1 MRTFYLCIA
10 VLLLVVVA
18 AVFSTNP
25 LNAQQTLGG
34 ITGEVTDASGG
45 VLPDVTVTVTE
56 EQTSLTRSTKTNGSG
71 SYSFVNLP
79 IGVYTLT
86 YSAGGYQAQKTPH
99 ITVQADRTATVN
111 ASLKVGQASTTVEVE
126 AAPLMNAV
134 DTTNGYV
141 METQQIDAVPLP
153 TGSFT
158 GLAVLS
164 PGVNAELP
172 GGTGANSGMGNAPI
186 WANGQRDTS
195 NAFLVNG
202 VDASNLFNGKSTSQ
216 VDSFRVVNN
225 TGQAN
230 NAAGGVIPSASSVY
244 LSIGNAIPTPAP
256 ETIAE
261 VRVNASM
268 YDAQQG
274 SSSGAHIDMS
284 TKSGT
289 NQFHGGVYAHRGTN
303 WLNAAPFFFKKD
315 NNIPA
320 SDKNPALLRYIL
332 GGDIG
337 GPIIKDKLFGFIGY
351 QHLHIADQ
359 ETGDE
364 LLDVPPG
371 LSATNRGVSN
381 LIQVANDNWTAN
393 ICTEQ
398 SSGFDPTYG
407 ATQNAAPGT
416 CVVGSPFSGGSY
428 NGFSASTNP
437 VAYNLFTAPALA
449 GEPGKY
455 LVPSPLPTASPN
467 VYSPYNAFLPGTSRF
482 RSDQAV
488 ADLDWNLSAKDI
500 LSAKYYYQHDPSS
513 SPYAYSNVPGFTAH
527 MDTGS
532 QLGSLNNVQ
541 TIGSTL
547 SISETIGI
555 LREKTYATN
564 DQAFNAQ
571 SVGIP
576 SAFGSYFPG
585 FTINDAIGD
594 QFDSPTGPLY
604 GLVFPSLS
612 IGPDSEYQGANTGAF
627 QNRIMPA
634 GTAIWT
640 KGRHSL
646 SFGGSY
652 SYTQLNLRDRRTGTG
667 MVDSPD
673 MVSFLD
679 NWVTPY
685 TTQLFTATTYLQGN
699 ANRYMR
705 ANETGMFVQDK
716 FQVTPTLSITAGVR
730 YDWNGGLYEKN
741 GNLFN
746 FDPGTNPDSCS
757 TSTSDPNAYS
767 YCATSDSF
775 LNSGFIIAGNNKNGT
790 SGVSKTTLTGRQWG
804 IAPRLGFAWQPSN
817 FHSKFVVRGGSGI
830 YYDRGEL
837 FTYLSPGYAAGEVE
851 GGPFGIVQTPPFVTQ
866 QHCPYSESF
875 NASNPTF
882 LYLNYVPICG
892 GSGFSMPTYGPGEPY
907 SLATPW
913 GSGLV
918 GSGPSNPKA
927 SDVTNYLPNA
937 SAIIDGTINGGVVS
951 SGGNAQQPFILGV
964 YNRANK
970 LPYSINF
977 TLNLQYQPRNDLMWE
992 VGYVGNL
999 GRHQVIPVPFN
1010 QAQIATPGN
1019 PTHPGGKVFSQYGGA
1034 SVTQYYSY
1042 GYTVYD
1048 PNAFFPICVNQDSA
1062 CKYGTMLNNFEG
1074 GNVDLRVPY
1083 IGYSSESESY
1093 TTAGIAAYHALTTHL
1108 EKRMS
1113 RGVQAGVSYTF
1124 SHATDEQSGLGLFF
1138 NGNNPTNLRSAYG
1151 SADFDRTHV
1160 LNFTYNFTEP
1170 KFFSANTLEGKA
1182 LDNWSLH
1189 GVATIQSGQPY
1200 SIIDYSGAVGSIF
1213 YSTFNGITNPIVPLN
1228 YAAGCNRKNAITG
1241 QNGAF
1246 YNINTG
1252 AGAALKASCFTL
1264 PLIPV
1269 GTMGVPAGDP
1279 FETNFTTGQRNIFRQ
1294 SWQRRAD
1301 ASLTKDLPIHDQWAL
1316 HYSLD
1321 VYNIT
1326 NTTSFD
1332 VPQNNVNQNAGFN
1345 NVPDLIN
1352 SSSTAPTQAAPTNNC
1367 QTGAGT
1373 NTGFYNCP
1381 AGLGITKHAIGS
1393 ARQVQMALHLDF

>member
-1 MRTFYLCIA
+1 MRHCTQLFST
-10 VLLLVVVA
+10 LLSRLLMTVA
-18 AVFSTNP
+18 AVALCTSF
-25 LNAQQTLGG
+25 LVAQQTLGG

-45 VLPDVTVTVTE
+45 VIPNASVTVTD
-56 EQTSLTRSTKTNGSG
+56 EQTSLTRSTKTNGTG
-71 SYSFVNLP
+71 LYTFVNLP

-86 YSAGGYQAQKTPH
+86 YSATGYEAQKTPH

-111 ASLKVGQASTTVEVE
+111 ASLKVGQATTTVEVD

-158 GLAVLS
+158 GLAILS

-172 GGTGANSGMGNAPI
+172 GGTGANSGMGNVPI

-274 SSSGAHIDMS
+274 ASSGAHIDMS

-289 NQFHGGVYAHRGTN
+289 NQLHGGVYVHRGTN
-303 WLNAAPFFFKKD
+303 WINAAPFFFKKD
-315 NNIPA
+315 QNIPVA
-320 SDKNPALLRYIL
+320 DKNPQLHRYAA
-332 GGDIG
+332 GGDLG
-337 GPIIKDKLFGFIGY
+337 GPIIKNKLFGFVGY
-351 QHLHIADQ
+351 QHLHISDQ

-371 LSATNRGVSN
+371 LSATNRGE
-381 LIQVANDNWTAN
+381 ANIAQSVVNNWTYNTSYAEN
-393 ICTEQ
+393 FQ
-398 SSGFDPTYG
+398 FFDPTYG
-407 ATQNAAPGT
+407 GAFDGFT
-416 CVVGSPFSGGSY
+416 SGQ
-428 NGFSASTNP
+428 NP
-437 VAYNLFTAPALA
+437 VALNLFTAPAQP
-449 GEPGKY
+449 GEPGNY
-455 LVPSPLPTASPN
+455 LIPSALPNANPN

-482 RSDQAV
+482 ASDQAV
-488 ADLDWNLSAKDI
+488 ANLDWNVSPKDT
-500 LSAKYYYQHDPSS
+500 LAMKYYYQHDPSS
-513 SPYAYSNVPGFTAH
+513 SPYAYSNVPGFTGH

-547 SISETIGI
+547 SVSETVGI

-564 DQAFNAQ
+564 DQPFTAQ

-576 SAFGSYFPG
+576 SGFGSYFPG
-585 FTINDAIGD
+585 YTINDALGD
-594 QFDSPTGPLY
+594 AFDFPGSGTQPAGPLY
-604 GLVFPSLS
+604 GLLPPSLS
-612 IGPDSEYQGANTGAF
+612 IGPDAEYQGANTGVF
-627 QNRIMPA
+627 QNRIMPS

-646 SFGGSY
+646 AFGGSW
-652 SYTQLNLRDRRTGTG
+652 SYTQLNLRDRRTGIG

-673 MVSFLD
+673 MISFLD

-685 TTQLFTATTYLQGN
+685 TTELFTATTYLQGN
-699 ANRYMR
+699 ANRYLR
-705 ANETGMFVQDK
+705 ANETGLFVQDK
-716 FQVTPTLSITAGVR
+716 FQVMPSLSITAGLR
-730 YDWNGGLYEKN
+730 YDWNGGLTEKN

-746 FDPGTNPDSCS
+746 FDP
-757 TSTSDPNAYS
+757 AQYS
-767 YCATSDSF
+767 YDVVNDNITS
-775 LNSGFIIAGNNKNGT
+775 SGFIIAGNNKNGT

-804 IAPRLGFAWQPSN
+804 IAPRLGFAWQPSS
-817 FHSKFVVRGGSGI
+817 FHSKFVVRGGSGF

-837 FTYLSPGYAAGEVE
+837 FTYLSPGFAAGEVQ
-851 GGPFGIVQTPPFVTQ
+851 GGPFGIVQSPPFVTQ
-866 QHCPYSESF
+866 QHCPYSSSF
-875 NASNPTF
+875 QTNTF
-882 LYLNYVPICG
+882 QEATYLYLNYIPICG
-892 GSGFSMPTYGPGEPY
+892 GDYFTPPTGGEY
-907 SLATPW
+907 TLSTPW
-913 GSGLV
+913 GSSLGP
-918 GSGPSNPKA
+918 GPSNPKA
-927 SDVTNYLPNA
+927 SDVTDYLPNA
-937 SAIIDGTINGGVVS
+937 RQIIDGTVTGGTAS
-951 SGGNAQQPFILGV
+951 AGNAQQPFILGI

-977 TLNLQYQPRNDLMWE
+977 TLNVQYQPRNDLMIE
-992 VGYVGNL
+992 IGYVGNL

-1010 QAQIATPGN
+1010 QAQIATPSN
-1019 PTHPGGKVFSQYGGA
+1019 PTHPGGVA
-1034 SVTQYYSY
+1034 TQSYSY

-1048 PNAFFPICVNQDSA
+1048 PNAFFPICVNQDPV
-1062 CKYGTMLNNFEG
+1062 CNYGAMQNNYEG

-1093 TTAGIAAYHALTTHL
+1093 TTAGIAAYHALTAHL
-1108 EKRMS
+1108 EKRLS
-1113 RGVQAGVSYTF
+1113 HGFLSGVSYTY

-1160 LNFTYNFTEP
+1160 LNFTYGYTAP
-1170 KFFSANTLEGKA
+1170 KFFNASTLAGKA
-1182 LDNWSLH
+1182 LNSWGIH
-1189 GVATIQSGQPY
+1189 GLAVVQSGQPY
-1200 SIIDYSGAVGSIF
+1200 SVIDYSGAVGSIF
-1213 YSTFNGITNPIVPLN
+1213 YSTFNGITNPIVPL
-1228 YAAGCNRKNAITG
+1228 APGCTRKNALTG
-1241 QNGAF
+1241 ANGAF
-1246 YNINTG
+1246 YNPMTHT
-1252 AGAALKASCFTL
+1252 GAALKASCFTL

-1269 GTMGVPAGDP
+1269 GTMGVPNGDP
-1279 FETNFTTGQRNIFRQ
+1279 FETNFTNGQRNIFRQ

-1301 ASLTKDLPIHDQWAL
+1301 ASLTKNLPIHDQFTL
-1316 HYSLD
+1316 HYSFD
-1321 VYNIT
+1321 VYNLT

-1332 VPQNNVNQNAGFN
+1332 LPQNNVNQNQAFN
-1345 NVPDLIN
+1345 NVPYLIG
-1352 SSSTAPTQAAPTNNC
+1352 SSPFAPTQAAPTNNC
-1367 QTGAGT
+1367 QTNPYGA
-1373 NTGFYNCP
+1373 NTGFFNCP
-1381 AGLGITKHAIGS
+1381 AGLGITKHTIGS
-1393 ARQVQMALHLDF
+1393 PRQIQMSLHLDF

>member
-1 MRTFYLCIA
+1 MRTFSLCIA
-10 VLLLVVVA
+10 ILLVVVVA
-18 AVFSTNP
+18 AVVSTNP

-56 EQTSLTRSTKTNGSG
+56 EQTSLTRTTKTNGSG

-158 GLAVLS
+158 GLAILS

-216 VDSFRVVNN
+216 VDSFRVSNN

-230 NAAGGVIPSASSVY
+230 NAAGGVVPSAASVY

-303 WLNAAPFFFKKD
+303 WINAAPFFFKKD

-320 SDKNPALLRYIL
+320 SDKNPELHRYIL
-332 GGDIG
+332 GGDLG
-337 GPIIKDKLFGFIGY
+337 GPIIKDKLFGFVGY
-351 QHLHIADQ
+351 QHLHISDQ

-371 LSATNRGVSN
+371 LSATNRGAPN
-381 LIQVANDNWTAN
+381 LISVAENNWTTN
-393 ICTEQ
+393 ISNEQ
-398 SSGFDPTYG
+398 NSGFDPTTG
-407 ATQNAAPGT
+407 GT
-416 CVVGSPFSGGSY
+416 F
-428 NGFSASTNP
+428 NGFSASSNP
-437 VAYNLFTAPALA
+437 VAYKLFTAPAQP
-449 GEPGKY
+449 GEPGNY
-455 LVPSPLPTASPN
+455 LIPSALPTASPN

-482 RSDQAV
+482 TSDQGV
-488 ADLDWNLSAKDI
+488 ADLDWNVSPKDI
-500 LSAKYYYQHDPSS
+500 LAAKYYYQHDPSS
-513 SPYAYSNVPGFTAH
+513 SPYAYSNVPGFTGH

-541 TIGSTL
+541 TIGSSL
-547 SISETIGI
+547 SISETVGV
-555 LREKTYATN
+555 LREKVYATN
-564 DQAFNAQ
+564 DQPFSQTAEGMA
-571 SVGIP
+571 SG
-576 SAFGSYFPG
+576 FGNYFPG

-594 QFDSPTGPLY
+594 AYDSSTGPLY
-604 GLVFPSLS
+604 GLVSPSLS
-612 IGPDSEYQGANTGAF
+612 IGPDAEYQAENTGVF
-627 QNRIMPA
+627 QNRIMPS

-646 SFGGSY
+646 SFGGSW

-667 MVDSPD
+667 SVASPD
-673 MVSFLD
+673 YVSFLD

-685 TTQLFTATTYLQGN
+685 STQNFTASTFLQGN
-699 ANRYMR
+699 ANRYYR
-705 ANETGMFVQDK
+705 ANETGLFVQDK
-716 FQVTPTLSITAGVR
+716 FQLMPSLSITAGIR
-730 YDWNGGLYEKN
+730 YDWNGGLTEKN
-741 GNLFN
+741 GDIFN
-746 FDPGTNPDSCS
+746 FDPSK
-757 TSTSDPNAYS
+757 YS
-767 YCATSDSF
+767 YSVASDTITS
-775 LNSGFIIAGNNKNGT
+775 SGFIISGNNVNGT
-790 SGVSKTTLTGRQWG
+790 QGVSKTTLTGRQWG
-804 IAPRLGFAWQPSN
+804 IAPRLGFAWQPSM
-817 FHSKFVVRGGSGI
+817 FHSKFVVRGGSGF

-851 GGPFGIVQTPPFVTQ
+851 GGPFGIMQTPPFVTQ
-866 QHCPYSESF
+866 QHCPYSSSF
-875 NASNPTF
+875 QAADPTF
-882 LYLNYVPICG
+882 LYLNYIPICG
-892 GSGFSMPTYGPGEPY
+892 GDFFTPPSGGSYTL
-907 SLATPW
+907 STPW
-913 GSGLV
+913 GPTLGA
-918 GSGPSNPKA
+918 GPSNPKA
-927 SDVTNYLPNA
+927 SDINKYLPNA
-937 SAIIDGTINGGVVS
+937 TDIVDGTVTGSNT
-951 SGGNAQQPFILGV
+951 QQPFILGV

-977 TLNLQYQPRNDLMWE
+977 TLNIQYQPRNDLMIE
-992 VGYVGNL
+992 FGYVGNL

-1010 QAQIATPGN
+1010 QAKIATPSN
-1019 PTHPGGKVFSQYGGA
+1019 VLLSGGPYPQSF
-1034 SVTQYYSY
+1034 SY

-1048 PNAFFPICVNQDSA
+1048 PNTFFPICVNEDSA
-1062 CKYGTMLNNFEG
+1062 CNYGPMQNNFEG

-1093 TTAGIAAYHALTTHL
+1093 TAAGIAAYHALTSHL
-1108 EKRMS
+1108 EKRLNH
-1113 RGVQAGVSYTF
+1113 GFQAGVSYTF
-1124 SHATDEQSGLGLFF
+1124 SHATDEQSGLGLFY
-1138 NGNNPTNLRSAYG
+1138 NGNNPSNLRSGYG

-1160 LNFTYNFTEP
+1160 LNFTYGYTLP
-1170 KFFSANTLEGKA
+1170 KFISADTLAGKA
-1182 LDNWSLH
+1182 LDSWAIH
-1189 GVATIQSGQPY
+1189 GVAVIQSGQPY

-1228 YAAGCNRKNAITG
+1228 YAAGCTRKNALTG
-1241 QNGAF
+1241 ASGAF
-1246 YNINTG
+1246 YNPSNPQ
-1252 AGAALKASCFTL
+1252 ASQLALKSSCFTL

-1301 ASLTKDLPIHDQWAL
+1301 ASLTKELPIHDQFTL
-1316 HYSLD
+1316 RYSFD
-1321 VYNIT
+1321 VYNLT

-1332 VPQNNVNQNAGFN
+1332 IPQNNVNQNQAFN
-1345 NVPDLIN
+1345 NVPDAIGSGLGGYP
-1352 SSSTAPTQAAPTNNC
+1352 SQAAPTNNC
-1367 QTGAGT
+1367 QTNAGGF
-1373 NTGFYNCP
+1373 NNGFYNCP
-1381 AGLGITKHAIGS
+1381 AGLGITKHVIGS

>member
-1 MRTFYLCIA
+1 MRTSCLCIA
-10 VLLLVVVA
+10 ALLVIVVA

-45 VLPDVTVTVTE
+45 VIPSVSVTVTD
-56 EQTSLTRSTKTNGSG
+56 EQTSLTRTTKTNGSG

-86 YSAGGYQAQKTPH
+86 YTAGGYEAQKTPH

-158 GLAVLS
+158 GLAILS

-172 GGTGANSGMGNAPI
+172 GGTGADSGLGNAPI

-202 VDASNLFNGKSTSQ
+202 VDASNLFNGKSTSE
-216 VDSFRVVNN
+216 VDSFRVSNN

-230 NAAGGVIPSASSVY
+230 NAAGGVVPSAASVY

-303 WLNAAPFFFKKD
+303 WINAAPFFFKKD

-320 SDKNPALLRYIL
+320 SDKNPELHRYIL

-337 GPIIKDKLFGFIGY
+337 GPIIKDKLFGFVSY
-351 QHLHIADQ
+351 QHLHISDQ

-371 LSATNRGVSN
+371 LSATNRGASN
-381 LIQVANDNWTAN
+381 IALAAANNWTTNVGYSEAY
-393 ICTEQ
+393 Q
-398 SSGFDPTYG
+398 GFDPTYSG
-407 ATQNAAPGT
+407 A
-416 CVVGSPFSGGSY
+416 F
-428 NGFSASTNP
+428 NGFTANANP
-437 VAYNLFTAPALA
+437 VALALLTAPAMP

-455 LVPSPLPTASPN
+455 LVPSALPTASPN

-482 RSDQAV
+482 TSDQGV
-488 ADLDWNLSAKDI
+488 ADVDWHLNSRDQLA
-500 LSAKYYYQHDPSS
+500 AKYYYQHDPSS
-513 SPYAYSNVPGFTAH
+513 SPYAYSNVPGFTGH

-541 TIGSTL
+541 LIGSSL
-547 SISETIGI
+547 SISETVGV
-555 LREKTYATN
+555 LREKVYATN
-564 DQAFNAQ
+564 DQPWAPGQKNTPA
-571 SVGIP
+571 
-576 SAFGSYFPG
+576 SAITSNFGSYFSG
-585 FTINDAIGD
+585 YTINDAIGD
-594 QFDSPTGPLY
+594 AFDSSTGPLY
-604 GLVFPSLS
+604 GLVAPSLA
-612 IGPDSEYQGANTGAF
+612 IGPDAEYQAENTGMF
-627 QNRIMPA
+627 QNRIEPS

-640 KGRHSL
+640 KGRHTL
-646 SFGGSY
+646 SFGGSW

-667 MVDSPD
+667 NVASPD
-673 MVSFLD
+673 FVSFLD

-685 TTQLFTATTYLQGN
+685 STQNFTATTYLEGN
-699 ANRYMR
+699 ANRYLR
-705 ANETGMFVQDK
+705 ANETGLFAQDK
-716 FQVTPTLSITAGVR
+716 FQVTPTLSITGGIR
-730 YDWNGGLYEKN
+730 YDWNGGLTEKN

-746 FDPGTNPDSCS
+746 FNPSL
-757 TSTSDPNAYS
+757 YS
-767 YCATSDSF
+767 YNAASDTITS
-775 LNSGFIIAGNNKNGT
+775 SGFIIAGNNKNGT

-804 IAPRLGFAWQPSN
+804 IAPRLGFAWQPSS
-817 FHSKFVVRGGSGI
+817 FHSKFVVRGGSGF

-837 FTYLSPGYAAGEVE
+837 FTYLSPGYSAGEVE
-851 GGPFGIVQTPPFVTQ
+851 GGPYGIMQTPPFVTQ
-866 QHCPYSESF
+866 QHCSYSSSY
-875 NASNPTF
+875 NAANPTY
-882 LYLNYVPICG
+882 LYLNYIPICG
-892 GSGFSMPTYGPGEPY
+892 GDDFTPPSPGSNDGY

-913 GSGLV
+913 GTSPGAA
-918 GSGPSNPKA
+918 PSNPKA
-927 SDVTNYLPNA
+927 SDINSYLPNA
-937 SAIIDGTINGGVVS
+937 REIIDGTVGSTNGTATGQ
-951 SGGNAQQPFILGV
+951 GGQPFILGV
-964 YNRANK
+964 YNRTNK

-1019 PTHPGGKVFSQYGGA
+1019 PTHPGGLA
-1034 SVTQYYSY
+1034 TQSYSY
-1042 GYTVYD
+1042 GYTVLD
-1048 PNAFFPICVNQDSA
+1048 PTTGYVPMCVNQPGASI
-1062 CKYGTMLNNFEG
+1062 CKNGAMLNNYEG

-1093 TTAGIAAYHALTTHL
+1093 TAAGIAAYHALTSHL
-1108 EKRMS
+1108 EKRLS
-1113 RGVQAGVSYTF
+1113 HGVEAGVSYTY

-1160 LNFTYNFTEP
+1160 LNFTYGFTEP
-1170 KFFSANTLEGKA
+1170 KLFSADTLAGKA
-1182 LDNWSLH
+1182 LNSWALH
-1189 GVATIQSGQPY
+1189 GVAIIQSGQPY

-1228 YAAGCNRKNAITG
+1228 YAAGCTRKNALTG
-1241 QNGAF
+1241 ANGAF
-1246 YNINTG
+1246 YNPTTQ

-1269 GTMGVPAGDP
+1269 GSMGVPNGDP

-1301 ASLTKDLPIHDQWAL
+1301 ASLTKDLPIHDQFVL
-1316 HYSLD
+1316 HYSFDL
-1321 VYNIT
+1321 YNIT

-1332 VPQNNVNQNAGFN
+1332 IPQNNVNQNQAFN
-1345 NVPDLIN
+1345 NVP
-1352 SSSTAPTQAAPTNNC
+1352 TAVGPGGVAQAGPTNNC
-1367 QTGAGT
+1367 QTNPYGA
-1373 NTGFYNCP
+1373 NDGFFNCP

-1393 ARQVQMALHLDF
+1393 ARQVQMSLHLDF